1 MMNTDDQRDLTG
13 RRGPCSPWPIVPG
26 SLFQRFLKGVAQRV
40 QTDQWSTHRVWSF
53 CGSDN
58 KR

>member
-13 RRGPCSPWPIVPG
+13 RRGQCSPWPIVPG

-40 QTDQWSTHRVWSF
+40 RTDHERPTEFGHSVVVLSR
-53 CGSDN
+53 
-58 KR
+58 